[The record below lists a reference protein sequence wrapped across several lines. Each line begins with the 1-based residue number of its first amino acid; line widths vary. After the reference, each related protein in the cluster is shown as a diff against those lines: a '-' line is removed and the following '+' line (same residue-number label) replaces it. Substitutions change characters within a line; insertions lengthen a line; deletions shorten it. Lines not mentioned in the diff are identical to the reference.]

1 MSSTFGREIDNILF
15 SNTSDKP
22 AGDLAHIYQTLPK
35 HCGKLLLSCTENFLR
50 AGPNYHLFSVS
61 IHEWIREKR
70 LPNRPKTSKITGFQV
85 IQGMGNILSID
96 SARNRN
102 ISTNSTA
109 LETLNNNND
118 ENDHQIHLSKDKIH
132 AAGLFHSLDQL
143 PLEQNISSID
153 PLQRERP
160 KIALEKAYESYQ
172 EEEER
177 TRELASNFQR
187 TEHYSWRMTLQNL

>member
-1 MSSTFGREIDNILF
+1 MNWSSSFFFFSLSSFQKLSYFRTLLF
-15 SNTSDKP
+15 WVLHS
-22 AGDLAHIYQTLPK
+22 
-35 HCGKLLLSCTENFLR
+35 
-50 AGPNYHLFSVS
+50 
-61 IHEWIREKR
+61 
-70 LPNRPKTSKITGFQV
+70 
-85 IQGMGNILSID
+85 
-96 SARNRN
+96 NRN